1 MKKILFALT
10 LFLTSC
16 GYQAV
21 NKIDKNNFIIL
32 KYDFLGNSQVNKIL
46 KRNFDKSKKND
57 NLQNEFELII
67 NSKLIKSN
75 NSKNRAGEVTNLTI
89 QIIVDLEI
97 SQYGKKIKNLSLA
110 ESNNYNN
117 NDNKFELKQ
126 FEKIIINDLVDKIIR
141 QINLNLS
148 SIK

>member
-1 MKKILFALT
+1 MKKILFAII

-21 NKIDKNNFIIL
+21 NKIDKTNFIIS

-46 KRNFDKSKKND
+46 KRNFDKNKKND
-57 NLQNEFELII
+57 NLKNEFEVVV

-75 NSKNRAGEVTNLTI
+75 NAKNRAGEVTNLTI
-89 QIIVDLEI
+89 QIIVDLEV
-97 SQYGKKIKNLSLA
+97 SQYGKKIKKLSFT
-110 ESNNYNN
+110 ENNNYNN

-126 FEKIIINDLVDKIIR
+126 FEKILVNDLVDKIIR
-141 QINLNLS
+141 RINLDLS

>member
-1 MKKILFALT
+1 MKKILFAII

-21 NKIDKNNFIIL
+21 NKIDKTNFIIS

-46 KRNFDKSKKND
+46 KRNFDKNKKND
-57 NLQNEFELII
+57 NLKNEFEVVV

-75 NSKNRAGEVTNLTI
+75 NAKNRAGEVTNLTI
-89 QIIVDLEI
+89 QIIVDLEV
-97 SQYGKKIKNLSLA
+97 SQFGKKIKKLSFT
-110 ESNNYNN
+110 ENNNYNN

-126 FEKIIINDLVDKIIR
+126 FEKILVNDLVDKIIR
-141 QINLNLS
+141 RINLDLS

>member
-1 MKKILFALT
+1 MKKILFALI

-21 NKIDKNNFIIL
+21 NKIDKTNFIISE
-32 KYDFLGNSQVNKIL
+32 YDFLGNSQVNKIL
-46 KRNFDKSKKND
+46 KRNFDKNKKND
-57 NLQNEFELII
+57 NLQNEFEII
-67 NSKLIKSN
+67 VNSKLIKSN

-97 SQYGKKIKNLSLA
+97 SQYGKKIKDLSLA

-126 FEKIIINDLVDKIIR
+126 FEKILINDLVNKIIYR
-141 QINLNLS
+141 IDLNLS
-148 SIK
+148 SI

>member
-1 MKKILFALT
+1 MKKILFALI

-21 NKIDKNNFIIL
+21 NKIDKTNFIVS

-46 KRNFDKSKKND
+46 KRNFDKNKKND
-57 NLQNEFELII
+57 NLQNEFEII
-67 NSKLIKSN
+67 VNSKLIKSN

-97 SQYGKKIKNLSLA
+97 SQYEKKIKNLSFV

-126 FEKIIINDLVDKIIR
+126 FEKILVNDLVDKIIR
-141 QINLNLS
+141 RINLDLS

>member
-21 NKIDKNNFIIL
+21 NKIDKTNFIIS

-46 KRNFDKSKKND
+46 KRNFDKNKKND
-57 NLQNEFELII
+57 NLQNEFEII
-67 NSKLIKSN
+67 VNSKLIKSN

-97 SQYGKKIKNLSLA
+97 SQYEKKIKNLSFV

-141 QINLNLS
+141 RINLDLS

>member
-97 SQYGKKIKNLSLA
+97 SQYGKKIKNLSLV

-141 QINLNLS
+141 RINLNLY

>member
-21 NKIDKNNFIIL
+21 NKIDKTNFIIS
-32 KYDFLGNSQVNKIL
+32 KYDFLGNSQINKIL
-46 KRNFDKSKKND
+46 KRNFDKNKKND
-57 NLQNEFELII
+57 NLQNEFEII
-67 NSKLIKSN
+67 VNSKLIKSN

-97 SQYGKKIKNLSLA
+97 SQYEKKIKNLSFV

-141 QINLNLS
+141 RINLDLS

>member
-16 GYQAV
+16 GYQAI
-21 NKIDKNNFIIL
+21 NKIDKTNFIVS
-32 KYDFLGNSQVNKIL
+32 KYDFLGNSQINKIL
-46 KRNFDKSKKND
+46 KRNFDKNKKND
-57 NLQNEFELII
+57 NLQNEFEII
-67 NSKLIKSN
+67 VNSKLIKSN

-141 QINLNLS
+141 RINLDLS

>member
-21 NKIDKNNFIIL
+21 NKIDKTNFVVS

-46 KRNFDKSKKND
+46 KRNFDKNKKND
-57 NLQNEFELII
+57 NLQNEFEII
-67 NSKLIKSN
+67 VNSKLIKSN
-75 NSKNRAGEVTNLTI
+75 NAKNRAGEVINLSI
-89 QIIVDLEI
+89 KIIVDLEV
-97 SQYGKKIKNLSLA
+97 SQYGEKIKKLSFT
-110 ESNNYNN
+110 ENSNYNN

-126 FEKIIINDLVDKIIR
+126 FEKILVNDLVDKIIR
-141 QINLNLS
+141 RINLDLS

>member
-1 MKKILFALT
+1 MKKILFALI

-21 NKIDKNNFIIL
+21 NKIDKTNFIVS
-32 KYDFLGNSQVNKIL
+32 KYDFLGNTQVNKIL
-46 KRNFDKSKKND
+46 KRNFDKNKKND
-57 NLQNEFELII
+57 NLQNEFEII
-67 NSKLIKSN
+67 VNSKLIKSN

-97 SQYGKKIKNLSLA
+97 SQYEKKIKNLSFV

-141 QINLNLS
+141 RINLNLS
-148 SIK
+148 TIK

>member
-1 MKKILFALT
+1 MKKILFALI

-21 NKIDKNNFIIL
+21 NKIDKTNFIISE
-32 KYDFLGNSQVNKIL
+32 YDFLGNSQVNKIL
-46 KRNFDKSKKND
+46 KRNFDKNKKND
-57 NLQNEFELII
+57 NLQNEFEII
-67 NSKLIKSN
+67 VNSKLIKSN

-97 SQYGKKIKNLSLA
+97 SQYGKKIKDLSLA

-141 QINLNLS
+141 RINLDLS

>member
-21 NKIDKNNFIIL
+21 NKIDKTNFIIS

-46 KRNFDKSKKND
+46 KRNFDKNKKND
-57 NLQNEFELII
+57 NLQNEFEII
-67 NSKLIKSN
+67 VNSKLIKSN

-97 SQYGKKIKNLSLA
+97 SQYEKKIKNLSFV

-141 QINLNLS
+141 RINLNLS

>member
-21 NKIDKNNFIIL
+21 NKIDKTNFIIS

-46 KRNFDKSKKND
+46 KRNFDKNKKND
-57 NLQNEFELII
+57 NLQNEFEII
-67 NSKLIKSN
+67 VNSKLIKSN

-97 SQYGKKIKNLSLA
+97 SQYGKKIKNLSLV

-141 QINLNLS
+141 RINLNLS

>member
-21 NKIDKNNFIIL
+21 NKIDKTNFVVS

-46 KRNFDKSKKND
+46 KRNFDRNKKND
-57 NLQNEFELII
+57 NLQNEFEII
-67 NSKLIKSN
+67 VNSKLIKSN

-117 NDNKFELKQ
+117 NDNKFELNQYEIEIEKQ
-126 FEKIIINDLVDKIIR
+126 IIDDLIEEVILYFS
-141 QINLNLS
+141 NL
-148 SIK
+148 

>member
-1 MKKILFALT
+1 MKKILFVLT

-16 GYQAV
+16 GYQAI
-21 NKIDKNNFIIL
+21 NKIDKTNFIVS
-32 KYDFLGNSQVNKIL
+32 KYDFLGNSQINKIL
-46 KRNFDKSKKND
+46 KRNFDRNKKNN
-57 NLQNEFELII
+57 NLQNEFEII
-67 NSKLIKSN
+67 VNSKLIKSN

-97 SQYGKKIKNLSLA
+97 SQHGKKIKNLSLA

-141 QINLNLS
+141 RINLDLS

>member
-57 NLQNEFELII
+57 NLQNEFEII
-67 NSKLIKSN
+67 VNSKLIKSN

-97 SQYGKKIKNLSLA
+97 SQYGKKIKNLSLV

-141 QINLNLS
+141 RINLNLS

>member
-97 SQYGKKIKNLSLA
+97 SQYGKKIKNLSLV

-126 FEKIIINDLVDKIIR
+126 FEKIIINDLVDKIIKR
-141 QINLNLS
+141 INLNLS
-148 SIK
+148 TIK

>member
-21 NKIDKNNFIIL
+21 NKIDKTNFVVS

-46 KRNFDKSKKND
+46 KRNFDRNKKND
-57 NLQNEFELII
+57 NLQNEFEII
-67 NSKLIKSN
+67 VNSKLIKSN

-97 SQYGKKIKNLSLA
+97 SQYEKKIKNLSFV

-141 QINLNLS
+141 RINLNLS

>member
-21 NKIDKNNFIIL
+21 NKIDKTNFVVS
-32 KYDFLGNSQVNKIL
+32 KYDFLGNSQINKIL
-46 KRNFDKSKKND
+46 KRNFDKNKKND
-57 NLQNEFELII
+57 NLQNEFEII
-67 NSKLIKSN
+67 VNSKLIKSN

-97 SQYGKKIKNLSLA
+97 SQYGKKIKDLSLA

-141 QINLNLS
+141 RINLNLS
-148 SIK
+148 TIK

>member
-57 NLQNEFELII
+57 NLQNEFEII
-67 NSKLIKSN
+67 VNSKLIKSN

-126 FEKIIINDLVDKIIR
+126 FEKILVNDLVDKIIR
-141 QINLNLS
+141 RINLDLS